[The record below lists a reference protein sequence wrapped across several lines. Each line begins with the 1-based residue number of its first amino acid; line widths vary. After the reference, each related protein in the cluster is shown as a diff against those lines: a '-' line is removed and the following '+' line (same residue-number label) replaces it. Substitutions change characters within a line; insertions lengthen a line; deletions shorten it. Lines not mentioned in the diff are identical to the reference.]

1 MDFKEL
7 REKASAALYVESVAL
22 NDLLNLNM
30 VANQEARE
38 RMAPMIFET
47 YLHASIMRG
56 IMEAIDKTKE
66 ALSEP
71 VGELDPERL
80 KAALSAQD
88 QAEADAVRFY
98 SQASQELEE
107 GFLRDLFAAIAKDEE
122 RHHKIVLDMKRFFSW
137 HRSRKPQSRKMA
149 SAHPIM
155 RSR

>member
-7 REKASAALYVESVAL
+7 REKAGMALYVENLAL
-22 NDLLNLNM
+22 NDLLNLNL

-38 RMAPMIFET
+38 RIAPMIFET

-56 IMEAIDKTKE
+56 IMDAIDKTEE

-88 QAEADAVRFY
+88 QAETEAVRFY
-98 SQASQELEE
+98 SRASQELEE
-107 GFLRDLFAAIAKDEE
+107 GFLKDLFAAIAKDEE
-122 RHHKIVLDMKRFFSW
+122 RHHEIVSEMKRFF
-137 HRSRKPQSRKMA
+137 
-149 SAHPIM
+149 
-155 RSR
+155 